1 MHKRLRIAFLP
12 SLYQTRIK
20 TQAFFAARADYFH
33 IISKFSRP
41 CAPPWRAKNRLAH
54 GKAAWYNLPVVKKNS
69 HGCAACFR
77 SRKKVRRMKN
87 NDFITVTGWV
97 FSLLSL
103 LLAVYMLGKGL

>member
-1 MHKRLRIAFLP
+1 MLRL
-12 SLYQTRIK
+12 
-20 TQAFFAARADYFH
+20 AAH
-33 IISKFSRP
+33 
-41 CAPPWRAKNRLAH
+41 KNRLAR
-54 GKAAWYNLPVVKKNS
+54 GRAAWYNLPVIKKNS

-77 SRKKVRRMKN
+77 SQKKVSRMKN